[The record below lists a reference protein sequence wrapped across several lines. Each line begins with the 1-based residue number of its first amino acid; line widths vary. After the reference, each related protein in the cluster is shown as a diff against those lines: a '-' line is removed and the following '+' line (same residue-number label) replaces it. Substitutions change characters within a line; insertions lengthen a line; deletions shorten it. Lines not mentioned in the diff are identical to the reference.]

1 MTATEFQAM
10 LYAGKV
16 SGTGEREL
24 KKHLSSHLG
33 TGFCP
38 TRRSVNMLSE
48 GHSVVHY
55 GSCEFTF
62 EGKNKAEFVEWTE
75 KNIDEEITLYL
86 QCHLS
91 SRSVQPSE
99 VARVQV
105 VVGGDHGDTAFQFS
119 ASISVELNDAR
130 IIDFEVSVCE
140 LICRKDTGKLIEQTI
155 LPRLTNGLE
164 VVATLPL
171 HIETDKHGLLQ
182 CRFSRTAPVGN
193 RSTPPKVEVYITG
206 DLAFQAMVLGKE
218 SMSTWWCMQC
228 KGSRHPFLDD
238 CEIWTMQEL
247 VIRSTEAETK
257 KRRTNAWAETKAV
270 VAIHN
275 SLQLHDPT
283 PPLLNRNRKSNV
295 REIARHYQRIH

>member
-1 MTATEFQAM
+1 
-10 LYAGKV
+10 
-16 SGTGEREL
+16 
-24 KKHLSSHLG
+24 
-33 TGFCP
+33 
-38 TRRSVNMLSE
+38 MLSE

-193 RSTPPKVEVYITG
+193 RSTPPKVEVYLTG
-206 DLAFQAMVLGKE
+206 DLAFQAMALRKE
-218 SMSTWWCMQC
+218 SMSTW
-228 KGSRHPFLDD
+228 
-238 CEIWTMQEL
+238 
-247 VIRSTEAETK
+247 
-257 KRRTNAWAETKAV
+257 
-270 VAIHN
+270 
-275 SLQLHDPT
+275 
-283 PPLLNRNRKSNV
+283 
-295 REIARHYQRIH
+295 